1 MRKLGLWRVIEVLK
15 RFSAVCF
22 DKIRKGHGKF
32 EGTKEMQVVSCGIFC
47 LDLLFML
54 FLVDI

>member
-1 MRKLGLWRVIEVLK
+1 MRKLGLWRVVEVLK

-32 EGTKEMQVVSCGIFC
+32 EGTKEMQVVSCGIF
-47 LDLLFML
+47 LFG
-54 FLVDI
+54 FTFYVIFS

>member
-32 EGTKEMQVVSCGIFC
+32 EGTKEMQVVSCGIF
-47 LDLLFML
+47 LFG
-54 FLVDI
+54 FTFYVIFS